1 MATISIASAINV
13 GTGTGRHALHIAR
26 RGIAVIAI
34 DASPE
39 MLAVA
44 QDKAWHAGFTV
55 HFQRAAIADGLPG
68 ATNQFDLLICALTLC
83 RVADLHQA
91 HQEYACAVRPG
102 GSVLITDIHPNVV
115 ALGWKAMLRYPG
127 MTYVLPCASHTRA
140 AYLDAVTMA
149 GLTIRTVI
157 EVPVR
162 AIPAGLIIEAVRE
175 ESGDKWYCL
184 LVLADKP
191 IES

>member
-1 MATISIASAINV
+1 MV
-13 GTGTGRHALHIAR
+13 
-26 RGIAVIAI
+26 
-34 DASPE
+34 
-39 MLAVA
+39 
-44 QDKAWHAGFTV
+44 
-55 HFQRAAIADGLPG
+55 
-68 ATNQFDLLICALTLC
+68 
-83 RVADLHQA
+83 
-91 HQEYACAVRPG
+91 
-102 GSVLITDIHPNVV
+102 
-115 ALGWKAMLRYPG
+115 
-127 MTYVLPCASHTRA
+127 
-140 AYLDAVTMA
+140 